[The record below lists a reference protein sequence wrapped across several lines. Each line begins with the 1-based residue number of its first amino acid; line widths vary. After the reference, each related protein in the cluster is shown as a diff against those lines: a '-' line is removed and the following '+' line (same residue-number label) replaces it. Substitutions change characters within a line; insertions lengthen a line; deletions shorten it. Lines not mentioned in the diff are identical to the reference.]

1 MPTKK
6 FWADT
11 IERVISA
18 TFAGALAVIGAG
30 SFDIMAAN
38 WRQIVSVGMGA
49 GFVVLLKC
57 VAASK
62 TNDPNS
68 ASLIL

>member
-1 MPTKK
+1 MLTKK

-11 IERVISA
+11 AERVISGVI
-18 TFAGALAVIGAG
+18 AGMLAVIGAG
-30 SFDIMAAN
+30 TFDIMAAN
-38 WRQIVSVGMGA
+38 WRQILAVGLGA

-57 VAASK
+57 LGASQV
-62 TNDPNS
+62 NDPNS